1 MREQN
6 LTAGGVADIL
16 GVAPAWVTARIDG
29 GELRATQPRGS
40 HPGRPVAELCRISE
54 RSLQVFLMGHAHELD
69 ASGVDLPRLI
79 GIMAVRNP
87 ERRKSPLRRQTQA
100 NPDPGPVPYR
110 RWSGEERARL
120 RSLVETHTIH
130 QAAPVLG
137 RSVTSVRVQASRL
150 GLTWGIQEDQ
160 FSVRELAQVFG
171 VDIRW
176 VMRRINRRSLRAV
189 TPYGRRPG
197 LRQASLYRVPAQAV
211 RGYLLA
217 HSSELRG
224 RRVDLARIASIMSGP
239 EPVTNSGGHR
249 PFSAAASSASGGI
262 ARARR
267 WPSVRSQGQSQK
279 ALGRRTK
286 MAFSVPPGACPGG
299 GHFHA
304 GLMSISFRGGWWCGT
319 AGVSPHDRCSF
330 RKFVRISVFAIGA
343 RAYGCVPFFRPC
355 GSPRGVPPGC

>member
-1 MREQN
+1 MKAEEPSRSARRQWTPDEEDALRSLVETHAIDQ
-6 LTAGGVADIL
+6 TASVLGRSVAAVRVRASLLGLVWRVGAGWRSAGEVADIL
-16 GVAPAWVTARIDG
+16 GVDAAWVTARIDG
-29 GELRATQPRGS
+29 GELRAAKPYGN

-100 NPDPGPVPYR
+100 NPDPGPAPYR
-110 RWSGEERARL
+110 RWSGAERARL
-120 RSLVETHTIH
+120 RSLVETRTPH
-130 QAAPVLG
+130 QAAAVLG
-137 RSVTSVRVQASRL
+137 RSESSVRVQASRL
-150 GLTWGIQEDQ
+150 GLTWRIQEDQ

-211 RGYLLA
+211 RGYLIG

-224 RRVDLARIASIMSGP
+224 RRVDLARIASIMAGP
-239 EPVTNSGGHR
+239 EP
-249 PFSAAASSASGGI
+249 
-262 ARARR
+262 
-267 WPSVRSQGQSQK
+267 
-279 ALGRRTK
+279 
-286 MAFSVPPGACPGG
+286 
-299 GHFHA
+299 
-304 GLMSISFRGGWWCGT
+304 
-319 AGVSPHDRCSF
+319 
-330 RKFVRISVFAIGA
+330 
-343 RAYGCVPFFRPC
+343 
-355 GSPRGVPPGC
+355 GSR